1 MPILQSSTRP
11 IFAVVAAAVGCS
23 PSAEAV
29 RRPAVP
35 PSNQA
40 TANASTV
47 PKKPGVRPLH
57 VVSLEMTEDAS
68 KGFAIR
74 NTKWM
79 AAKPLSLS
87 DYVAGR

>member
-1 MPILQSSTRP
+1 MPILQSSTWP
-11 IFAVVAAAVGCS
+11 IFAVVAAAGCS
-23 PSAEAV
+23 PSAGAV

-57 VVSLEMTEDAS
+57 VVSLEMTEDTS
-68 KGFAIR
+68 NGFDSR
-74 NTKWM
+74 NTKWV
-79 AAKPLSLS
+79 AAKPSSLS
-87 DYVAGR
+87 DDVAGR